1 MKTAIAIV
9 ILSVAFAV
17 GAVVFV
23 MVKESEKNADPNRV
37 ITQVDPPPD
46 PDNPRNPAT
55 D

>member
-9 ILSVAFAV
+9 VLSIVFAV

-23 MVKESEKNADPNRV
+23 LAKESEKNADPNRV